1 MSVEERLVA
10 DYYGVGLTTGP
21 HPVAY
26 WREELQNRGIKSAAE
41 IRAIQDGRQA
51 TTAGCVIVRQRP
63 GTAKGVIFMTLEDE
77 TETSRVII
85 WPSFYEQ
92 NRMTVLK
99 NRFVLVS
106 GVVQNQDGV
115 VHLMAK
121 HIKPLQMSAAALPSH
136 NFH

>member
-1 MSVEERLVA
+1 MSAEERLIA

-26 WREELQNRGIKSAAE
+26 WRNELRQQRIKSAAE
-41 IRAIQDGRQA
+41 LRTMPHKREA

-63 GTAKGVIFMTLEDE
+63 GTAKGMIFMTLEDE

-85 WPSFYEQ
+85 SPDFYNN
-92 NRMTVLK
+92 NRMTILK
-99 NRFVLVS
+99 KRFVLVS
-106 GVVQNQDGV
+106 GVVQNQDNV
-115 VHLMAK
+115 VHLKARS
-121 HIKPLQMSAAALPSH
+121 IRPLEISAAALPSH